1 MSFLS
6 SFDNRVD
13 DGERPSEDEE
23 EDEDPNVESLSMDN
37 SGARVIA
44 ARATCRG
51 GRIRNN
57 VLPAIGRRVIRIWG
71 TAVFADAIIAAE
83 IVTAILAF
91 VNFLCHKLLLFFFIE
106 VDGFFLDFDF
116 LAGSDFFTG
125 DHLGILIGETKGKA
139 DEGDGEDRYGDND
152 DDVGVRNLRKN

>member
-1 MSFLS
+1 MQSGFYL
-6 SFDNRVD
+6 
-13 DGERPSEDEE
+13 EPSPTLVSHLIMHVGSAETGIVIQSCTADTA
-23 EDEDPNVESLSMDN
+23 
-37 SGARVIA
+37 GAA
-44 ARATCRG
+44 QT
-51 GRIRNN
+51 
-57 VLPAIGRRVIRIWG
+57 G

-139 DEGDGEDRYGDND
+139 DEGDGEDRDGDDD
-152 DDVGVRNLRKN
+152 DDVGVLNLRKN